1 MSHPSLAYTI
11 FIVPMWLMFWGCT
24 LDEKEYILRKAR
36 EYTEKV
42 YWLPIHTTKFIR
54 R

>member
-1 MSHPSLAYTI
+1 MAFSLTWQDIIIILAHC
-11 FIVPMWLMFWGCT
+11 CT